1 MDTVFLANNY
11 FLILSYLVGKIRVE
25 NISRENNISLTELH
39 KFKFLCLWN
48 VYVKYGGV
56 LIIL

>member
-11 FLILSYLVGKIRVE
+11 LILSYLVGKIRVE

-39 KFKFLCLWN
+39 KFKFLCL
-48 VYVKYGGV
+48 
-56 LIIL
+56 